1 MDPGYVRGTDRE
13 HIGVHVQASIKYYY
27 TNYYFLKLTHPTD
40 IKFVSKM
47 ATFFKCIKYAL
58 KCVTDMVLY
67 NICGRI
73 FDPRLIDTDSRRMEQ
88 ICNSYIVQICT
99 DHIYDS
105 EVLCIF
111 VPKRREGPEE
121 RFQLGHK
128 E

>member
-1 MDPGYVRGTDRE
+1 
-13 HIGVHVQASIKYYY
+13 
-27 TNYYFLKLTHPTD
+27 
-40 IKFVSKM
+40 M
-47 ATFFKCIKYAL
+47 ATFLKCIKYAL